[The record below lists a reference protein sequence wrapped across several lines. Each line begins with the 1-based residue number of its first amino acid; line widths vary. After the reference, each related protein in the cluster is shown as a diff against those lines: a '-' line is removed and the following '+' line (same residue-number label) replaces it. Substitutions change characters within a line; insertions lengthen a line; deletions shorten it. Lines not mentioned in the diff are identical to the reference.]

1 MEKQKKKQKRHVG
14 LWVVV
19 LFVMLLAGAA
29 AAWTVHQKSDI
40 VKSEEAQLVMEAL
53 EDEGVEALF
62 ISMYPIDS
70 YDVEDFLTYRGF
82 HTICFSEPLESGK
95 ILLRFLEQ
103 SLEEE
108 HSLQAVYIG
117 ITQQE
122 KETGWEEKLLEV
134 IRKNPEIRFHLIIEY
149 PYIGEFAKLS
159 QEEQEKLLAWY
170 EKMAELFTPTKEC
183 QNMIVYLPEAEAWL
197 SGNPANYEENGELN
211 KAAAKHSMLEMTCV
225 DYYELN
231 VDNVMQKISII
242 QETADALDNRKV
254 IDPEYTFVFFGDS
267 VIGNFTDS
275 MSIPGVVSGVG
286 QVRTVNCGY
295 GGLAASKMSEESY
308 GIIDMAD
315 ALLEGRYEEF
325 GEDKAIRTGIPRFY
339 EILPQIKQDKL
350 VFFLSL
356 GINDYLSGN
365 PLEAFEQGIK
375 DAVSRLREGYP
386 QSEIVLM
393 TPSFIAYG
401 EGGTEKING
410 YSMEQL
416 AKSVK
421 LLSEELD
428 TKYIDIYHETG
439 FNIKNHET
447 YISDMVHPNVLGRYE
462 IGNIICQ
469 HLAQW
474 YPK

>member
-1 MEKQKKKQKRHVG
+1 MEKQKKKQKTHVG

-29 AAWTVHQKSDI
+29 AVWKIYQKNDI
-40 VKSEEAQLVMEAL
+40 VKSEKAQLVMEAL
-53 EDEGVEALF
+53 EDEEVEALF
-62 ISMYPIDS
+62 ISMYPIGS

-82 HTICFSEPLESGK
+82 HTISFSEPLESGK
-95 ILLRFLEQ
+95 ILLKFLEQ

-134 IRKNPEIRFHLIIEY
+134 IRQNSEIRFHLIIEY

-159 QEEQEKLLAWY
+159 QEEQEKLFAWY

-183 QNMIVYLPEAEAWL
+183 QNMIVYLPEAETWL
-197 SGNPANYEENGELN
+197 SGNPANYEENGTPNKEVAKYVLGQIICIDSYALN
-211 KAAAKHSMLEMTCV
+211 LE
-225 DYYELN
+225 N
-231 VDNVMQKISII
+231 VDTKLLTIKRLLAENEKIK
-242 QETADALDNRKV
+242 EL
-254 IDPEYTFVFFGDS
+254 DPEYTFVFFGDS

-308 GIIDMAD
+308 GIIDMTD
-315 ALLEGRYEEF
+315 ALLEGQYEEF
-325 GEDKAIRTGIPRFY
+325 GEDKAIRTGITKFY
-339 EILPQIKQDKL
+339 EILPEIKQDKL

-365 PLEAFEQGIK
+365 PLEAFEQGVK
-375 DAVSRLREGYP
+375 DAVNRLREGYP

-416 AKSVK
+416 AESVM

-439 FNIKNHET
+439 FNMKNHET